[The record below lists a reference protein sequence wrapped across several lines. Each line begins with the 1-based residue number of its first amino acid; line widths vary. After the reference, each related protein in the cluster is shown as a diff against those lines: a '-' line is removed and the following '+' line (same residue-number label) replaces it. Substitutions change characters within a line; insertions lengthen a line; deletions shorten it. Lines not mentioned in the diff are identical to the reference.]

1 MDAPKLYESEYRFC
15 LILWGHEPIK
25 SSELVAL
32 CQQELGWKPTTTY
45 TVIKRL
51 SQRGILQNQHTIV
64 TSLVSREQVQRADID
79 ALISE
84 RFDGSL
90 PAFVTA
96 FSSNRSLSQKDI
108 DQMQALIDRCREEI
122 AHE

>member
-1 MDAPKLYESEYRFC
+1 MSTPKLYESEYRFC
-15 LILWGHEPIK
+15 LILWAHEPIK

-51 SQRGILQNQHTIV
+51 SQRGILQNQHTTV
-64 TSLVSREQVQRADID
+64 TSLVSREQVQKADID

-122 AHE
+122 THE

>member
-1 MDAPKLYESEYRFC
+1 MTTPKIFESEYRFC
-15 LILWGHEPIK
+15 AILWAHEPIK
-25 SSELVAL
+25 SSELVTL

-51 SQRGILQNQHTIV
+51 SQRGILQNDHTIV
-64 TSLVSREQVQRADID
+64 TSLVSKEQVQKADID
-79 ALISE
+79 ALIDQ

-96 FSSNRSLSQKDI
+96 FSSGRSLSQKDI
-108 DQMQALIDRCREEI
+108 DQMQAIIDRCREEM

>member
-25 SSELVAL
+25 SSELVSL